1 MKRTVAIVASL
12 AFVMA
17 FAAGLGPGTSL
28 ARADEGWRIN
38 EFKAVYTINAD
49 GSIDVVEDIAV
60 NFGNQEKHGI
70 FRELFFSVPCVAV
83 RAGAQQPINP
93 CPVGVSRSYGI
104 ELLSVTDS
112 GGALLG
118 SLVTTT
124 GNLSRIR
131 IGSPDKTV
139 HGEQTYRIT
148 YRLHNAIDPYTD
160 HDELFWNVTGNWPV
174 RIDHVDVTVKLPG
187 NPNLTTA
194 CFQGFQGSTEKC
206 IPIADG
212 TGAHYQSAHFLR
224 DTTEQMTVVTGW
236 PKGLVMLEP
245 PIFDSRTGIVSS
257 AGQPKQKTIGDFFTF
272 DLLEFGTGAV
282 VLLASVLLV
291 FRLWWTKGRDRRF
304 TSVYYLNQDAKQ
316 EIRPLFSKDTI
327 VVEYLPP
334 DGMRPGQMG
343 IIVDEEADTLDVTAT
358 IIDLAVRGYLHI
370 TEIPKKGWFGDTDWK
385 LNRLKPA
392 DDQLLNYESRLL
404 TSLFSG
410 RGDEVEMSALKDKF
424 HDKLEKVRDDMY
436 KDAMTRNWFDQRP
449 DSSKGQWLFLGIAL
463 AVVGVVLSFAIGYM
477 AGRAL
482 IGAGVAVAGLL
493 LLILSP
499 SMSRRTAMGSE
510 ALRRTL
516 GFRLYI
522 ATAETRRQ
530 EFNEQE
536 NIFARY
542 LPFAIVFGSVD
553 KWAKA
558 FEGLAGAAEASTAG
572 WYTSSRPFQ
581 VAAFTS
587 GMSSFASSVSSTISS
602 SPSSS
607 GSSGGG
613 SGFSG
618 GSSGGGG
625 GGGGG
630 GSW

>member
-1 MKRTVAIVASL
+1 MRRTLPIAALIGTFVAI
-12 AFVMA
+12 
-17 FAAGLGPGTSL
+17 AAGLGLRPSP
-28 ARADEGWRIN
+28 ADADEGWRIT
-38 EFKAVYTINAD
+38 EFQVVYTINQN
-49 GSIDVVEDIAV
+49 GSIDVVEDISV
-60 NFGNQEKHGI
+60 NFGGQEKHGI
-70 FRELFFSVPCVAV
+70 FRDLFFSVPCAAV
-83 RAGAQQPINP
+83 RPGAQKPLNP
-93 CPVGVSRSYGI
+93 CPAGAFRSYRI
-104 ELLSVTDS
+104 ELLAVTDA
-112 GGALLG
+112 GGAPIG
-118 SLVTTT
+118 SLVTNA

-139 HGEQTYRIT
+139 HGEQAYRIT
-148 YRLHNAIDPYTD
+148 YRLHNVLDPYAD

-174 RIDHVDVTVKLPG
+174 RIERVDITVRLPG
-187 NPNLTTA
+187 NANLNTA
-194 CFQGFQGSTEKC
+194 CFQGVQGSTEKC
-206 IPIADG
+206 LPSAEPG
-212 TGAHYQSAHFLR
+212 EAHYQSAHFLR

-236 PKGLVMLEP
+236 PKGIVTLEP
-245 PIFDSRTGIVSS
+245 PIFDDNTGVVSV
-257 AGQPKQKTIGDFFTF
+257 APQPDQRTIGDFFTL
-272 DLLEFGTGAV
+272 DAPEVGGGALVLV
-282 VLLASVLLV
+282 VAVFLVL
-291 FRLWWTKGRDRRF
+291 RLWWTKGRDRRF
-304 TSVYYLNQDAKQ
+304 TSVYYLDKSAKQ
-316 EIRPLFSKDTI
+316 EARPLFAKDTI

-334 DGMRPGQMG
+334 DGLRPGQMG
-343 IIVDEEADTLDVTAT
+343 VILDEEADTLDVTAT
-358 IIDLAVRGYLHI
+358 IIDLAVRGYIHI
-370 TEIPKKGWFGDTDWK
+370 TEIPKKGWLGHADWK
-385 LNRLKPA
+385 LNRLKAA
-392 DDQLLNYESRLL
+392 DRQLLGYESRLL

-410 RGDEVEMSALKDKF
+410 HGDEVEMSELKDKF

-436 KDAMTRNWFDQRP
+436 SDAMTNKWFDRRP
-449 DSSKGQWLFLGIAL
+449 DSTKGQWMFLGIAL
-463 AVVGVVLSFAIGYM
+463 IVVGVVLSFAMGYV

-499 SMSRRTAMGSE
+499 SMSRRTALGSE
-510 ALRRTL
+510 TLRRTL

-522 ATAETRRQ
+522 STAETRRQ

-542 LPFAIVFGSVD
+542 LPFAIVFGCVD

-558 FEGLAGAAEASTAG
+558 FEGLAGAAEASTSG
-572 WYTSSRPFQ
+572 WYSSTTPFQ